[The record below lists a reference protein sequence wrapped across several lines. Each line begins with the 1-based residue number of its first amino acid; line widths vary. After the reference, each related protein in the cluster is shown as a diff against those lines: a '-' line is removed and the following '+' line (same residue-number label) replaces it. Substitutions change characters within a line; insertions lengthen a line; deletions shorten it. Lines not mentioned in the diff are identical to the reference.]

1 MSSIN
6 DFLSKHTL
14 FFFSNRI
21 DLELLLAH
29 ALKKNREF
37 ILAHPEM
44 KLTKKQEAFLLKMIA
59 RRKKYESIAHILG
72 KKDFC
77 DLTFKVNRHTL
88 IPRPETELLV
98 SESEKK
104 INAQKLNTI
113 IDIGTGSG
121 NIVITI
127 AKHLKNKKINYFGID
142 ISQKAL
148 NVAKSN
154 AKKYNLDKKIKFIA
168 GNLLTPFN
176 KKNFS
181 RKAKTFIIANLPY
194 LSQKIYSACAPDVKN
209 YEPKSALYSS
219 QAGLNHYE
227 KLFRQI
233 VLLQTQ
239 LGIKN
244 ILIEFSPE
252 QKKKLAFLVK
262 NFFPHAQTQFKKD
275 LAKKWRICTIELEK

>member
-1 MSSIN
+1 MPSIN
-6 DFLSKHTL
+6 DFLNTPV
-14 FFFSNRI
+14 FSSSIARI

-37 ILAHPEM
+37 ILAHPEREI
-44 KLTKKQEAFLLKMIA
+44 TKREGAFLLKIIA
-59 RRKKYESIAHILG
+59 QRKKHKSIAHIIA

-98 SESEKK
+98 GESEKK
-104 INAQKLNTI
+104 IKTQKLNTV

-121 NIVITI
+121 NIIITL

-142 ISQKAL
+142 ISSKAL
-148 NVAKSN
+148 SVARCN
-154 AKKYNLDKKIKFIA
+154 AKKYNLNKKIKFIT
-168 GNLLTPFN
+168 GNLLTPLS

-181 RKAKTFIIANLPY
+181 QKTKTFIVANLPY
-194 LSQKIYSACAPDVKN
+194 LSKEIYSACAPDVKN

-219 QAGLNHYE
+219 QEGLNHYK
-227 KLFRQI
+227 KLFQQI
-233 VLLQTQ
+233 IFLQAQ
-239 LGIKN
+239 LNIKN

-252 QKKKLAFLVK
+252 QKKKLLFLIE
-262 NFFPHAQTQFKKD
+262 NFFPNAKKQFIKD
-275 LAKKWRICTIELEK
+275 LAGKWRICAIEL